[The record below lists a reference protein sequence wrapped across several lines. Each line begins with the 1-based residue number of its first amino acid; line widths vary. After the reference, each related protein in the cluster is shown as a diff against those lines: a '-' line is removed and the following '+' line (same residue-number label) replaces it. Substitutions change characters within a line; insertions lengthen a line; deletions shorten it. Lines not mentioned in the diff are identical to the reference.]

1 MAAYSPVPHLLRH
14 RREIAGARHG
24 GGRCL
29 RGCLRSRS
37 ASNCTSATSH
47 PTPAT
52 GSDRHGRIVQIAEP
66 ASTFK
71 LPTVRYG
78 LICVGAVLLLLA
90 TALILRQPGIPT

>member
-1 MAAYSPVPHLLRH
+1 VPTVFLAAVLFLVG
-14 RREIAGARHG
+14 I
-24 GGRCL
+24 
-29 RGCLRSRS
+29 
-37 ASNCTSATSH
+37 
-47 PTPAT
+47 
-52 GSDRHGRIVQIAEP
+52 